1 MKAFIDVSATRP
13 SMVVC
18 MVVGLTHRAPS
29 ERAPAL
35 ADWDVLSYRIIH
47 CDRVC
52 TSFEITDSR
61 FRIYVGSCVKPIP
74 TRENR
79 DIFRDSTQC
88 PIRLV
93 KMGNFKVRYSSRSID
108 RYLGLKKYKSYTE
121 IMNSRFFP
129 IYRMGSCL

>member
-1 MKAFIDVSATRP
+1 
-13 SMVVC
+13 

-35 ADWDVLSYRIIH
+35 ADWDVLSYRIIY

-74 TRENR
+74 TRDNR
-79 DIFRDSTQC
+79 DTFRDSMQSSV
-88 PIRLV
+88 RLA
-93 KMGNFKVRYSSRSID
+93 NFKLRYSTDRSID
-108 RYLGLKKYKSYTE
+108 IWDWRRYINRIEITNFSNEIVFIKNPNVDYLNKICKKD
-121 IMNSRFFP
+121 IIHF
-129 IYRMGSCL
+129 